1 MANTYKGN
9 TIANLRP
16 DQIDDLVA
24 TTMEFM
30 IAKGQFTNLLSS
42 LNDYVAVRE
51 LMANHKKVFQGG
63 MDWTFN
69 VAIASDNT
77 GNGSAKF
84 TKLFDT
90 DSGNRVDV
98 IKKGKVGPRYVTASY
113 YYDLR
118 EPALNSGEMVQRIN
132 FIREQMS
139 LMYQS
144 FYDLMEQTFWGS
156 PTYATD
162 DVTPAGIKF
171 WIQRQANGSGT
182 HGAGTNPM
190 GGFDGMDPSL
200 PASAADSTATSVS
213 RANLSSGTYARWANW
228 AAQYADVSKAD
239 LVKKMRYA
247 ARKTDFKSPLNLAEP
262 KLGKGRAIYCGIDT
276 LTALED
282 LLEAQNMNLG
292 NDIAAKDGKTL
303 FKGNPV
309 YHVPYLDDDAQDPV
323 YMIDWST
330 LVLGILAGWDKKVS
344 KPMEVANS
352 HNVRQVFL
360 DASLNFVCTNLRNQ
374 AVIAKAFS

>member
-1 MANTYKGN
+1 MANNYKGN

-30 IAKGQFTNLLSS
+30 IAKGKFTNLLSD

-51 LMANHKKVFQGG
+51 LMANHKKTFQGG
-63 MDWTFN
+63 ADWTFN
-69 VAIASDNT
+69 VAVAANNN

-98 IKKGKVGPRYVTASY
+98 IKKGKVSPRFVTASY
-113 YYDLR
+113 FYDLR
-118 EPALNSGEMVQRIN
+118 EPALNSGDMVQRIE
-132 FIREQMS
+132 FVKEQMT

-144 FYDLMEQTFWGS
+144 FYQLMEETFWGS
-156 PTYATD
+156 PTYASD

-171 WIQRQANGSGT
+171 WITRQSNTAAAISG
-182 HGAGTNPM
+182 HAMGA
-190 GGFDGMDPSL
+190 FDGVDPKL
-200 PASAADSTATSVS
+200 PASDQDSTATTVP
-213 RANLSSGTYARWANW
+213 RAGAGLASGTYARWANW
-228 AAQYADVSKAD
+228 CAQYADVSKAD

-247 ARKTDFKSPLNLAEP
+247 ARKTNFRSPLSVAEP

-276 LTALED
+276 LTALEEI
-282 LLEAQNMNLG
+282 LESQNMNLG
-292 NDIAAKDGKTL
+292 NDLASKDGKTL

-309 YHVPYLDDDAQDPV
+309 YHVPFLDDDAQAPV

-330 LVLGILAGWDKKVS
+330 LCLGILAGWDKRVT
-344 KPMEVANS
+344 KPMEVANQ

-374 AVIAKAFS
+374 AVIAKAAS